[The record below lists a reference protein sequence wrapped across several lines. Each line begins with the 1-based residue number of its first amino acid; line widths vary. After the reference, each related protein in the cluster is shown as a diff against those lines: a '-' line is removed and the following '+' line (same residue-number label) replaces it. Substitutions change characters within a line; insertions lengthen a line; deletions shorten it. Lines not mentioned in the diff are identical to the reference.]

1 MKIFRFPFQLLTN
14 PPIIFCDEITTGL
27 DSFNARKV
35 IEALKYLSNTNND
48 ISKMSTN
55 ETESFAGSN
64 TSEMSLM
71 SHSPIKMPARAII
84 CSIHQPTSEIFQ
96 CFSQIIL
103 MHAGRAVFQGK
114 TEDAF
119 DFFSR

>member
-1 MKIFRFPFQLLTN
+1 M
-14 PPIIFCDEITTGL
+14 
-27 DSFNARKV
+27 

-48 ISKMSTN
+48 IATLSAY
-55 ETESFAGSN
+55 ESGLFEGDNA
-64 TSEMSLM
+64 TEMSVM
-71 SHSPIKMPARAII
+71 SQSPVKIPAKAII
-84 CSIHQPTSEIFQ
+84 CSIHQPTSDIFQ

>member
-1 MKIFRFPFQLLTN
+1 MTN

-35 IEALKYLSNTNND
+35 IEAMKYLSNTR
-48 ISKMSTN
+48 N
-55 ETESFAGSN
+55 EIASFEGSEG
-64 TSEMSLM
+64 TEMSLL
-71 SHSPIKMPARAII
+71 SQNPIKMPAKAII
-84 CSIHQPTSEIFQ
+84 CSIHQPTSDIFQ

-114 TEDAF
+114 TEEAF
-119 DFFSR
+119 DYFSR